1 MATRGQGYASTYLR
15 GRREQ
20 LESAVAQATAT
31 IESDRA
37 KYEAQQDLY
46 RASIDG
52 LDKQILEYDKL
63 LAKAI
68 SDREKLSRPRTS
80 RVTRGSQR
88 ESPAIQNYTG
98 AASVAGD
105 LFARETER
113 INQRLK
119 MPAAFAQT
127 LESATDKML
136 NTKLNPAERQAIAA
150 ATANRVF
157 GSTLFQQL
165 EPAAQQDTYEEVN
178 KQLQIGAPGFD
189 LNKPDPATGK
199 RAVILSDEAM
209 AYFNPAAREKLRKEL
224 EEEAKLDKI
233 KAAQE
238 IALGAAI
245 TKGATLGGG
254 TYSVT
259 KDELA
264 PGEAERMKRIQSTE
278 FQAVAKALRDDGVLS
293 DTERAALEKADIDP
307 DKYLDDSL
315 MQAVARSGLLM
326 ARRGE
331 LVGRQEQARADLA
344 ALVEPDT
351 SEQRRR
357 ELTSMQYG
365 PAGITPTD
373 ALLAPQKVKERMGE
387 ERERLSAKQALLQ
400 GVMRAAS
407 GDEFDLTED
416 ENVYASQ
423 LAESVLGG
431 NTAGV
436 KQTYNQMREAG
447 YDDDRIR
454 SGFAVAS
461 RRAKELA
468 ARREAQ
474 AQAAAAQE

>member
-1 MATRGQGYASTYLR
+1 MATRGHGYASTYLR

-31 IESDRA
+31 MEEGAR
-37 KYEAQQDLY
+37 KYEAEKDFYQKSLG
-46 RASIDG
+46 I
-52 LDKQILEYDKL
+52 LDDQILEYDKL

-68 SDREKLSRPRTS
+68 SDREKLARPRTS
-80 RVTRGSQR
+80 RVTRGGSR
-88 ESPAIQNYTG
+88 ESPVMSNWGSSTESYLGRLDVANQSVKRDRDMPPAIGEYLSSEVAKIQ
-98 AASVAGD
+98 AATDPAEKQRIADVVTDKIFRDQLYLRSPDAVQSDTVKVVNETLSMFVPGYD
-105 LFARETER
+105 LF
-113 INQRLK
+113 
-119 MPAAFAQT
+119 
-127 LESATDKML
+127 
-136 NTKLNPAERQAIAA
+136 
-150 ATANRVF
+150 
-157 GSTLFQQL
+157 
-165 EPAAQQDTYEEVN
+165 
-178 KQLQIGAPGFD
+178 
-189 LNKPDPATGK
+189 KPDLATGK
-199 RAVILSDEAM
+199 PKLPLSEEGIRLLD
-209 AYFNPAAREKLRKEL
+209 PSAREALTKQL
-224 EEEAKLDKI
+224 EEKYRVRELQEAAD
-233 KAAQE
+233 
-238 IALGAAI
+238 IAIGLP
-245 TKGATLGGG
+245 KKVGATLGGG

-259 KDELA
+259 RDELA
-264 PGEAERMKRIQSTE
+264 PGEAERMKRIQSPE

-293 DTERAALEKADIDP
+293 DAERAALEKAEINP
-307 DKYLDDSL
+307 DAYLDDAL
-315 MQAVARSGLLM
+315 MQAVARTGLLM

-331 LVGRQEQARADLA
+331 LVGRQEQVRADLA
-344 ALVEPDT
+344 ALVEPDM
-351 SEQRRR
+351 SDERRR

>member
-1 MATRGQGYASTYLR
+1 MATRGQGYTSTYLR

-31 IESDRA
+31 IESDVA
-37 KYEAQQDLY
+37 KYEAQQKFY
-46 RASIDG
+46 RRSIDD
-52 LDKQILEYDKL
+52 LDGQILEYDKL

-68 SDREKLSRPRTS
+68 SEREKLLRPRTT
-80 RVTRGSQR
+80 RVTRGGQR
-88 ESPAIQNYTG
+88 ESPAIQSYAAG
-98 AASVAGD
+98 AKVLGAERDRRRA
-105 LFARETER
+105 LIKQET
-113 INQRLK
+113 Q
-119 MPAAFAQT
+119 MPVAFAQV
-127 LESATDKML
+127 LSEATQQML
-136 NTKLNPAERQAIAA
+136 SGDLNEATRAERAYL
-150 ATANRVF
+150 TANQIF
-157 GSTLFQQL
+157 GSPLFQQL
-165 EPAAQQDTYEEVN
+165 EPAAQQDTFV
-178 KQLQIGAPGFD
+178 KVQRQLQMGHPGFD
-189 LNKPDPATGK
+189 LTKADPDTGK
-199 RAVILSDEAM
+199 PAVTLSPEAQK
-209 AYFNPAAREKLRKEL
+209 YFDPKQREELTKSL
-224 EEEAKLDKI
+224 EEKADLARLEEASGIAVSAALDR
-233 KAAQE
+233 
-238 IALGAAI
+238 
-245 TKGATLGGG
+245 GATLGGG

-264 PGEAERMKRIQSTE
+264 PGEAERMKRIQSAE

-293 DTERAALEKADIDP
+293 DAERAALEKADIDP
-307 DKYLDDSL
+307 DKYLDDAL
-315 MQAVARSGLLM
+315 MQAVARTGLLM

-331 LVGRQEQARADLA
+331 LVGRQETARADLA

-365 PAGITPTD
+365 PAGITPTQ
-373 ALLAPQKVKERMGE
+373 ALLAPRRVEERMGE
-387 ERERLSAKQALLQ
+387 ERERLSAKQAMLE

-468 ARREAQ
+468 SRREAQ
-474 AQAAAAQE
+474 AAAATE

>member
-37 KYEAQQDLY
+37 KYEAQQEMY
-46 RASIDG
+46 RGSIDD

-88 ESPAIQNYTG
+88 ESPAIQAYNSALAT
-98 AASVAGD
+98 AGK
-105 LFARETER
+105 ER
-113 INQRLK
+113 SRRQALIDQKLK

-127 LESATDKML
+127 LEKATDEML
-136 NTKLNPAERQAIAA
+136 NAKLNPAERQAIAA
-150 ATANRVF
+150 VTANRVF

-165 EPAAQQDTYEEVN
+165 EPAAQQDTYAEVN

-189 LNKPDPATGK
+189 LSKPDPATGK
-199 RAVILSDEAM
+199 QAVILSDEAM
-209 AYFNPAAREKLRKEL
+209 KYFSTEERERLRKEL
-224 EEEAKLDKI
+224 ETEENLEKI
-233 KAAQE
+233 KAAEE

-245 TKGATLGGG
+245 GKGATLGGG

-264 PGEAERMKRIQSTE
+264 PGEAERMKRIQSSE

-293 DTERAALEKADIDP
+293 DAERAALEKAEIDP

-373 ALLAPQKVKERMGE
+373 ALFAPQKVKERMGE